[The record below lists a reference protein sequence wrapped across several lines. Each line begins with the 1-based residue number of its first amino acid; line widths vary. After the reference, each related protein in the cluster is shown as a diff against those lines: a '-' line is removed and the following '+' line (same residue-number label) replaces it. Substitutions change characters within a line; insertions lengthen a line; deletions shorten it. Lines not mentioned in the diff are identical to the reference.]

1 MEVSRPMSWLT
12 PDIMSELQNLSL
24 LGSSVRRNLEA
35 RPIDVS
41 SGSDF
46 SPGYPRISVAELTAI
61 NPSNLLIVDT
71 RPLEAY
77 LERHLANSAHLSI
90 PSLIYKRISSSK
102 AKWSG
107 GWDALEPFVSTEGGR
122 RVWDRRRTEVV
133 VIGDDPDVM
142 VELMQTRH
150 GGHVRVL
157 AGGWQAVEATPGLT
171 LCTGEDSIPTQPFPR
186 SAPIR
191 GPLHHLSMPS
201 LQVPDGRDTAR
212 KQLPKLDT
220 RRVPK
225 LSLNLTKETKEPV
238 TAPLRSASMGTAFPD
253 RKRSGLTLDLTHS
266 RHPGA
271 GPSTAALPSR
281 SPHPLSTKP
290 SLQNLCRQ
298 QSKLPPSPSSFGDV
312 EISYDVPPT
321 PSSPRHTAR
330 PPYTAAP
337 PTSHWQGPEENEG
350 DVTNGR
356 SGGTPFIVSSILPS
370 FLYLGPEITSERDIQ
385 ELADMGIKRILN
397 AAIECDEDEA
407 LGLRNRFDKY
417 LRLPMRDN
425 VEEKNIAKGVRD
437 ACDFIGE

>member
-1 MEVSRPMSWLT
+1 
-12 PDIMSELQNLSL
+12 MSELQSLSL

-46 SPGYPRISVAELTAI
+46 SPGHPCISVSELAAI
-61 NPSNLLIVDT
+61 DPSNLLIVDT

-77 LERHLANSAHLSI
+77 LERHVANSVHLSI
-90 PSLIYKRISSSK
+90 PSLIYKRISSTK

-122 RVWDRRRTEVV
+122 RVWDRQRSEVV

-142 VELMQTRH
+142 VELMQSRH

-157 AGGWQAVEATPGLT
+157 AGGWQAVEASLDLT
-171 LCTGEDSIPTQPFPR
+171 LCTGADSTPLQPFPR

-191 GPLHHLSMPS
+191 GPLHHPSMPS
-201 LQVPDGRDTAR
+201 LQVPDGRENAR

-225 LSLNLTKETKEPV
+225 LSLNLTKEPV

-281 SPHPLSTKP
+281 SPHPLSHKP
-290 SLQNLCRQ
+290 SLQTLCRE
-298 QSKLPPSPSSFGDV
+298 QSKLPPSPRSFGDV
-312 EISYDVPPT
+312 EVSYDVPPT
-321 PSSPRHTAR
+321 PTSPRHTAR
-330 PPYTAAP
+330 PP
-337 PTSHWQGPEENEG
+337 PTSNWRGPEENEG

-356 SGGTPFIVSSILPS
+356 NGGTPFVVSSILPS
-370 FLYLGPEITSERDIQ
+370 FLYLGPEITCERDIQ
-385 ELADMGIKRILN
+385 ELASMGVKRILN

-407 LGLRNRFDKY
+407 LGLRSRFDKY